1 MNGSLKESASK
12 RDDVKKIGI
21 FEYIFTSYEALSRNW
36 EKSGVAAVFS
46 RVQYSKAAAFVRRAV
61 SRSAEHSVLLR
72 LLNRFVSALPGVT
85 LKAYGTFLFSLG
97 FYSVLAFVIKAVSS
111 TLVADIDALIT
122 AVVIMLVAFPLLLS
136 KKTLAESVLESR
148 VGSFIA
154 FDVLG
159 FRREVAAL
167 KRAVYRKSE
176 AAMLSGMIL
185 GLLSFYIDIRY
196 IVAAVVYIISG
207 YLLITRTE
215 GGVIVLFVLAPFM
228 SYDAMTVYIAFLALG
243 YIFKLMTGRRT
254 FKLDIVDAVMLVF
267 ATVVILGGV
276 VHYGNG
282 SGIGDVASVRYI
294 LVYFVITNVIKN
306 DVWREKCRHSVTVGG
321 GFLALVFLIFRLFD
335 VEAMLSYDFVSPT
348 LQRMADRAITLF
360 AETADITPYLVMLL
374 PMMITRAVVR
384 KEGGVSVSAVL
395 SVVITVSAIVYT
407 ESRSLWLGAVMGIF
421 IIMVARNFNYLWLPM
436 TLAVAAPFV
445 LYVAPPGLERF
456 IMRILDL
463 SGADTVARIR
473 VRVNSARIF
482 FDNVIGGI
490 GVSDDVFSSLYASY
504 DRFGEIASNSQCLPL
519 GIAVRYG
526 ITGVLIFALLVF
538 LLIMKAVTASKNSES
553 RESSAAAAS
562 SVIGMT
568 ALLISSFTMD
578 IFSDQKLFILFF
590 MFAAFISAY
599 TSPKPRGS
607 RTSDDRMSNDN
618 VTSRDGKTAAV
629 DIDYR

>member
-1 MNGSLKESASK
+1 MNGSLKGSASK
-12 RDDVKKIGI
+12 HDAVQKTGI

-36 EKSGVAAVFS
+36 EKSGVAAIFS
-46 RVQYSKAAAFVRRAV
+46 RVQYSKAVAFVRRTV
-61 SRSAEHSVLLR
+61 SRSAERSVLLR

-136 KKTLAESVLESR
+136 KKTLAEGVLESW

-159 FRREVAAL
+159 FRREAAAL

-185 GLLSFYIDIRY
+185 GLLSFYVDIRH
-196 IVAAVVYIISG
+196 IVAAVVCIISG
-207 YLLITRTE
+207 YLLMTRTE

-243 YIFKLMTGRRT
+243 YIFKLVTGRRT
-254 FKLDIVDAVMLVF
+254 FKLDVVDTVMLIYAF
-267 ATVVILGGV
+267 VVIFGGI

-282 SGIGDVASVRYI
+282 SGIGDAVSVHYI

-306 DVWREKCRHSVTVGG
+306 DDWREKCRRSVTVGG
-321 GFLALVFLIFRLFD
+321 GFLAFVFLISRLFD
-335 VEAMLSYDFVSPT
+335 MEVMLSCDFASSA

-360 AETADITPYLVMLL
+360 AESADMTPFLVMLL

-384 KEGGVSVSAVL
+384 KEGGVSVSAVFA
-395 SVVITVSAIVYT
+395 VVITVAAVVYT
-407 ESRSLWLGAVMGIF
+407 ESRSLWLGALAGI
-421 IIMVARNFNYLWLPM
+421 IIILATRNINFLWLPM
-436 TLAVAAPFV
+436 AAAVAAPFV
-445 LYVAPPGLERF
+445 LYVAPPTLERF

-463 SGADTVARIR
+463 SGADTVARVR
-473 VRVNSARIF
+473 VRANSARIF
-482 FDNVIGGI
+482 LDNVIGGI
-490 GVSDDVFSSLYASY
+490 GASDDVFSSLYASY
-504 DRFGEIASNSQCLPL
+504 DRFGELASNSQCLPL

-526 ITGVLIFALLVF
+526 VTGVLIFMLWII
-538 LLIMKAVTASKNSES
+538 LLIIKAVTASKNSGS
-553 RESSAAAAS
+553 RESSAVAAS
-562 SVIGMT
+562 SVIGMI

-578 IFSDQKLFILFF
+578 VLSDQRLFILFF
-590 MFAAFISAY
+590 MFAAFVSAY
-599 TSPKPRGS
+599 TSPKPRES
-607 RTSDDRMSNDN
+607 CTSDDRVSGGNIALSDA
-618 VTSRDGKTAAV
+618 KTAAV
-629 DIDYR
+629 DVDYR